1 MKDIEKTEAEA
12 NEPLMPD
19 EGLPEWWPENP
30 YSEPVRMMTPEEFA
44 EAVPDEELRTR
55 ISGCC
60 CKEFWRMASDRIEQ
74 CLRFR
79 LKEIE
84 RTEAETPP
92 AACEQC
98 VELAEALNAL
108 LEDYEYMMFE
118 EGHGGPPGN
127 MLVAR
132 TLLNEISDG
141 VYTYE

>member
-1 MKDIEKTEAEA
+1 MIIQSDEERELDEVMCKAELKRRRDMKNIERTEAET

-30 YSEPVRMMTPEEFA
+30 YAEPVRIMTPEEFA

-60 CKEFWRMASDRIEQ
+60 CKAFWRMASDRIEQ

-84 RTEAETPP
+84 NGKE
-92 AACEQC
+92 
-98 VELAEALNAL
+98 
-108 LEDYEYMMFE
+108 
-118 EGHGGPPGN
+118 
-127 MLVAR
+127 
-132 TLLNEISDG
+132 
-141 VYTYE
+141 